1 MAWGSCE
8 NCAKL
13 AEDHDSFLAN
23 PYKLFFYYIPYSAEM
38 YVCDTVGHH
47 ISAGN
52 ISAATFAVTQGEHSN
67 SFNIK
72 KCYTKSHFDFLLEKK
87 NKFNCYYNNSIFII
101 CQYLHMIIK
110 RIGIDLGT
118 TYTLV
123 HLPKRGIVINE
134 PSVVAISMTDK
145 KILAVGNEAKDMLGR
160 TPDNIIALKPLK
172 DGVIADYRATEAML
186 RYFINKSLGG
196 IRLFRPEVMVAVP
209 AGISSTERRA
219 VIDATIAAGAKAAY
233 IIKEPVAAAIGADI
247 PIGSASGH
255 MIIDIGGGT
264 AEMAVI
270 SLGGIVSSTSVRVG
284 GIRFDNAI
292 IDYIRRK
299 YNLSIGERTAEEIK
313 INIGSALYLENKL
326 TMEIRGRD
334 IISGLPR
341 SIMVTSNDVT
351 ESIQNEL
358 EAIINAVKKVLHD
371 TPPELSS
378 DIMDKGMVL
387 SGGSSLLRNIDQLL
401 SRTTGVP
408 AYVANDALLCVAK
421 GTGIALDNLDSYK
434 RSILAT
440 K

>member
-1 MAWGSCE
+1 MC
-8 NCAKL
+8 
-13 AEDHDSFLAN
+13 
-23 PYKLFFYYIPYSAEM
+23 
-38 YVCDTVGHH
+38 
-47 ISAGN
+47 
-52 ISAATFAVTQGEHSN
+52 
-67 SFNIK
+67 FNI
-72 KCYTKSHFDFLLEKK
+72 
-87 NKFNCYYNNSIFII
+87 
-101 CQYLHMIIK
+101 YLNMFIK

-134 PSVVAISMTDK
+134 PSVVAVSVNDK

-160 TPDNIIALKPLK
+160 TPDSIIAVKPLK
-172 DGVIADYRATEAML
+172 DGVIADYRTTEAML
-186 RYFINKSLGG
+186 RYFINKAVGG
-196 IRLFRPEVMVAVP
+196 VKLFRPEVMVAVP

-270 SLGGIVSSTSVRVG
+270 SLGGIVSSISVRVG
-284 GIRFDNAI
+284 GNKFDEAI
-292 IDYIRRK
+292 VEYIRKK
-299 YNLSIGERTAEEIK
+299 YNLAIGERTAEETK
-313 INIGSALYLENKL
+313 INIGSALFLENKL
-326 TMEIRGRD
+326 SYEIRGRD
-334 IISGLPR
+334 ILTGLPR
-341 SIMVTSNDVT
+341 SITVTSSDVT
-351 ESIQNEL
+351 DALQNEL
-358 EAIINAVKKVLHD
+358 EAVISAVKKVLHD
-371 TPPELSS
+371 TPPELSA

-387 SGGSSLLRNIDQLL
+387 SGGSSLLRNFEQLL

-408 AYVANDALLCVAK
+408 VYLADDALLCVAK

>member
-1 MAWGSCE
+1 M
-8 NCAKL
+8 
-13 AEDHDSFLAN
+13 F
-23 PYKLFFYYIPYSAEM
+23 
-38 YVCDTVGHH
+38 
-47 ISAGN
+47 
-52 ISAATFAVTQGEHSN
+52 
-67 SFNIK
+67 
-72 KCYTKSHFDFLLEKK
+72 
-87 NKFNCYYNNSIFII
+87 
-101 CQYLHMIIK
+101 IK

-134 PSVVAISMTDK
+134 PSVVAISMLDK

-160 TPDNIIALKPLK
+160 TPDTIIALKPLK

-186 RYFINKSLGG
+186 RYFINKATGG

-264 AEMAVI
+264 SEMAVI
-270 SLGGIVSSTSVRVG
+270 SLGGIVTSTSVRIG
-284 GIRFDNAI
+284 GNKFDAAI
-292 IDYIRRK
+292 TEYIRKK
-299 YNLSIGERTAEEIK
+299 YNLAIGERTAEEIK
-313 INIGSALYLENKL
+313 INIGAALYLKDKL

-334 IISGLPR
+334 MVTGLPR
-341 SIMVTSNDVT
+341 TMTVTSDDVT
-351 ESIQNEL
+351 EAIQNEL
-358 EAIINAVKKVLHD
+358 EGIVNAVKKVLHD
-371 TPPELSS
+371 TPPELSA

-387 SGGSSLLRNIDQLL
+387 SGGSSLLRHIDQLL

-408 AYVANDALLCVAK
+408 AYVADDALLCVAK

-434 RSILAT
+434 RSIFAM

>member
-1 MAWGSCE
+1 M
-8 NCAKL
+8 
-13 AEDHDSFLAN
+13 FL
-23 PYKLFFYYIPYSAEM
+23 
-38 YVCDTVGHH
+38 
-47 ISAGN
+47 
-52 ISAATFAVTQGEHSN
+52 
-67 SFNIK
+67 
-72 KCYTKSHFDFLLEKK
+72 
-87 NKFNCYYNNSIFII
+87 
-101 CQYLHMIIK
+101 K

-134 PSVVAISMTDK
+134 PSVVALSVIDK

-160 TPDNIIALKPLK
+160 TPDSIIALKPLK

-270 SLGGIVSSTSVRVG
+270 SLGGIVASTSVRVG

-299 YNLSIGERTAEEIK
+299 YSLSIGERTAEEVK

-334 IISGLPR
+334 IITGLPR

-351 ESIQNEL
+351 EALQNEL

-401 SRTTGVP
+401 SRATGVP

-421 GTGIALDNLDSYK
+421 GTGIALENLDSYK